1 MVGLGTLI
9 NIGSIV
15 IGSLIGLC
23 LKKSLKENY
32 KIILL
37 HAIGLTTI
45 VVGLSGAVESFLIS
59 LNKYIFIIVTMS
71 LVLGAIIGT
80 FLQLEKRLH
89 NIGNYFE
96 KKYPRNNSNFS
107 QGFISASLI
116 FCVGAMAIIGSIN
129 DGISGDYTIL
139 TLKAIL
145 DGITSMILASTL
157 GWGVLFS
164 IVPVLIY
171 QGSIT
176 ILAFFFEEFIPTD
189 LRNQMAII
197 GNILILGVGLD
208 LLEVKKIKTADM
220 LPAILIPIIYN
231 IIILLF

>member
-71 LVLGAIIGT
+71 LVLGAIIGA

-189 LRNQMAII
+189 LRNQIDRKS
-197 GNILILGVGLD
+197 V
-208 LLEVKKIKTADM
+208 V
-220 LPAILIPIIYN
+220 
-231 IIILLF
+231 